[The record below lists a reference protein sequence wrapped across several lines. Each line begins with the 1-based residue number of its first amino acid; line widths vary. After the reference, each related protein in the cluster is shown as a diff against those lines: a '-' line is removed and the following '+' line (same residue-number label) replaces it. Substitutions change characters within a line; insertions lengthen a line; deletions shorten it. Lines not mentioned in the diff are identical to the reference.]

1 MPRAAVESWRDDAA
15 FRVRRFNGPSDL
27 AAVLEVC
34 LTTGEDASAQ
44 FPTQPEAAGHAV
56 GRAVEGRGQRGR
68 RFSYKFHG
76 VGAVAVGTRG
86 SRCLACQAWGGLEVL
101 MVA

>member
-44 FPTQPEAAGHAV
+44 FPTHP
-56 GRAVEGRGQRGR
+56 
-68 RFSYKFHG
+68 KLL
-76 VGAVAVGTRG
+76 GTRWVAPWKGGG
-86 SRCLACQAWGGLEVL
+86 SGGVASVISFTGLVPWQSVPGVSGVGGLEVL
-101 MVA
+101 KVA